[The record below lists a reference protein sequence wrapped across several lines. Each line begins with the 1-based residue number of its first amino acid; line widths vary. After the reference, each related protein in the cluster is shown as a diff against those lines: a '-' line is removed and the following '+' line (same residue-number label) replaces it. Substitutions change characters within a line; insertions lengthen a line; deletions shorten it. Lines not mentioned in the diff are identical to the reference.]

1 MALILDAALA
11 AAQENPSRRPLVEI
25 ISSQRSDDIPFDG
38 TFLTSETFNEFG
50 VNLIPHSS
58 GRLCIA
64 YCYGPDA
71 DGDCGIKYV

>member
-1 MALILDAALA
+1 MSLTLDAALA

-38 TFLTSETFNEFG
+38 TFLTSETFSEFG

-71 DGDCGIKYV
+71 DRDCGIKYV